1 MEGKIMPKKYIK
13 KEKKMINYKSDSF
26 NHNTHKLF
34 VLFEDIS
41 KEILSLNASSP
52 RWLANALTVLSR
64 QDKVKVSKATI
75 DGRIFRSYHYTT
87 SFKNVLYE
95 KEPQNYPQFSEVEK
109 RNTSTYLLGRATRI
123 SDSMCM
129 GIMAGIEYEPQK
141 KPALKVLCGRP
152 SKETKK
158 EDQNSNK
165 NGQSLSVI
173 KSNLIQ
179 EYGDLSFKANP
190 NFIPNYDNSINKEK
204 HLKEGVIYASYEMGV
219 ISQLSEDDVNH
230 NKFTSMTGIILT
242 DEEAYCLYHAGQG
255 KLSWLTKGEITQ
267 AHQVGL
273 NIASLYPQ
281 YGPLYK
287 VPNCV
292 IFVRKMNLIEEVV
305 NGYLKGNAMHEPGT
319 GFERAHIIPV
329 SKEGVELLR
338 CIAKNPSF
346 CNTVVEMLLKTGKYQ
361 NNPVNSRV
369 FPVKRVVDSIP
380 HCVLVDMDIMK
391 CREIN
396 RVIEECD
403 YERVTVICL
412 EWQQEWLKRV
422 LPESTNYAVIR
433 GDVVEK
439 IVEDH
444 IELKDAF

>member
-1 MEGKIMPKKYIK
+1 MHGKYIK
-13 KEKKMINYKSDSF
+13 KEKKLTNYQKDSF
-26 NHNTHKLF
+26 NDRTHKQF
-34 VLFEDIS
+34 VLFEDLS
-41 KEILSLNASSP
+41 KEILGVNVSSE
-52 RWLANALTVLSR
+52 RWLANALTILR
-64 QDKVKVSKATI
+64 KKDKVKVSKATI
-75 DGRIFRSYHYTT
+75 DKKIFRSYHYT
-87 SFKNVLYE
+87 SGFKKELYE

-109 RNTSTYLLGRATRI
+109 RNTSTYKLGRATRI
-123 SDSMCM
+123 SDSICM
-129 GIMAGIEYEPQK
+129 GMMAGSVYEPSQ
-141 KPALKVLCGRP
+141 KPAIKVLCGMLP
-152 SKETKK
+152 KENKK
-158 EDQNSNK
+158 EGKNSNK
-165 NGQSLSVI
+165 YGQSLSVQ

-179 EYGDLSFKANP
+179 EYGDLSYTINP
-190 NFIPNYDNSINKEK
+190 NFIPNYNNSIKKEAI
-204 HLKEGVIYASYEMGV
+204 LKEGVIYASYEMGI
-219 ISQLSEDDVNH
+219 ISQLSEEDVNH
-230 NKFTSMTGIILT
+230 NKFSSMTGIILT

-255 KLSWLTKGEITQ
+255 KMSWLAKGEITQ

-273 NIASLYPQ
+273 SISSLYPK
-281 YGPLYK
+281 YAPLYK
-287 VPNCV
+287 IPNSV

-305 NGYLKGNAMHEPGT
+305 NGYLKGNAIHEPGT

-346 CNTVVEMLLKTGKYQ
+346 CNAVVEMLLKTGKYQ
-361 NNPVNSRV
+361 NNSVNSRV

-439 IVEDH
+439 IVKDH